1 MAIKTRS
8 FHQVK
13 SDLAIGAMTV
23 VLYALLA
30 AVFFACMSIPNIF
43 LRHLNRTFATTLLT
57 FVVLIIAM
65 HMVYGGFDVGR
76 KKSKPVISALV
87 TGTVITDLVSYLQ
100 LEIMNVNVN
109 YNDHLVLFGVDFLYL
124 LLAIVIQIAII
135 ILFVRLGNDLYFR
148 FHPPRSVLLIIG
160 DADQELPL
168 RSKIARYQLQW
179 TVEDCALYDV
189 PDLEDRIRR
198 SEVVFL
204 GQIPQT
210 NKAVILKQ
218 CYDLRKDIM
227 CKAQL
232 QETILCNSR
241 AAIVDDA
248 PFLEMEFFKMSFYQR
263 AVKRLGDIFISLFCL
278 VLLSPLMA
286 VIALAIHT
294 EDGGPV
300 FFRQK
305 RLTIRGWEFTIL
317 KFRTMKVDPS
327 HREST
332 VSTAINDPRITKVG
346 RVIRRFRMDEIP
358 QFVNVLKGE
367 MSLVGPRPEMLANI
381 ERYKETYPD
390 FAYREKMKAG
400 ITGYA
405 QIEGR
410 YNTTPEDK
418 LMLDL
423 MYIESF
429 SVWLDIK
436 LLMRTVTV
444 LFKRDSTQG
453 FSPSVGRVPV
463 EIDHPGKSE
472 EPSAV
477 RELTAEAEAPREAAA
492 PSAAVPVRP
501 AKQVLVPAAAG
512 EGAVPP
518 DETKTATRRRR
529 SENR

>member
-8 FHQVK
+8 FHQAK

-23 VLYALLA
+23 VLYGMLA
-30 AVFFACMSIPNIF
+30 SIFFACLSIPNIF

-57 FVVLIIAM
+57 FLVLIIAM
-65 HMVYGGFDVGR
+65 HAVYGGYDVGR

-87 TGTVITDLVSYLQ
+87 TGTVITDLVAYLQ
-100 LEIMNVNVN
+100 LEIMNVNDN

-124 LLAIVIQIAII
+124 LLAMVLQVGVIVF
-135 ILFVRLGNDLYFR
+135 FVRIGNDLYFR

-160 DADQELPL
+160 DEEQRAPL
-168 RSKIARYQLQW
+168 LAKIGRYRLQW
-179 TVEDCALYDV
+179 SVEDCVLYTA
-189 PDLEDRIRR
+189 PDIRERIRGA
-198 SEVVFL
+198 EVVFL

-210 NKAVILKQ
+210 DKALLLKM

-241 AAIVDDA
+241 PAIVDDA
-248 PFLEMEFFKMSFYQR
+248 PFLEMEFFKMSFFQR
-263 AVKRLGDIFISLFCL
+263 IAKRLGDIVISFLSL
-278 VLLSPLMA
+278 IILSPLMA
-286 VIALAIHT
+286 VIAIAIKA
-294 EDGGPV
+294 EDHGPV

-305 RLTIRGWEFTIL
+305 RLTIRGWEFTIW
-317 KFRTMKVDPS
+317 KFRTMTVEDSS
-327 HREST
+327 HEST
-332 VSTAINDPRITKVG
+332 VSTAIDDPRITKVG
-346 RVIRRFRMDEIP
+346 RVLRHFRMDEIP
-358 QFVNVLKGE
+358 QFINVLRGE

-381 ERYKETYPD
+381 DRYKETFPD

-429 SVWLDIK
+429 SIWLDVK
-436 LLMRTVTV
+436 LLMRTATV

-453 FSPSVGRVPV
+453 FVAPPAPAPVDKTVP
-463 EIDHPGKSE
+463 
-472 EPSAV
+472 
-477 RELTAEAEAPREAAA
+477 
-492 PSAAVPVRP
+492 
-501 AKQVLVPAAAG
+501 Q
-512 EGAVPP
+512 
-518 DETKTATRRRR
+518 RRRR
-529 SENR
+529 SSQS

>member
-1 MAIKTRS
+1 MKGGSAVTVRTRS
-8 FHQVK
+8 FHQAR

-23 VLYALLA
+23 VLYFLLA
-30 AVFFACMSIPNIF
+30 ATFFGCLSLNNIF
-43 LRHLNRTFATTLLT
+43 MRHLNRTTASTFLT
-57 FVVLIIAM
+57 FVVMIVAM
-65 HMVYGGFDVGR
+65 HMVYGGYDVGR
-76 KKSKPVISALV
+76 KKSKPVISAMLI
-87 TGTVITDLVSYLQ
+87 GTLITDLVSYLQ
-100 LEIMNVNVN
+100 MEIMNVNDN

-124 LLAIVIQIAII
+124 LLAMVLQVGVIVF
-135 ILFVRLGNDLYFR
+135 FVRLGNDLYFR

-160 DADQELPL
+160 DEEQRAPL
-168 RSKIARYQLQW
+168 LSKIGRYRLQW
-179 TVEDCALYDV
+179 SVEDCVLYSV
-189 PDLEDRIRR
+189 PDIRERIRAA
-198 SEVVFL
+198 EVVFL

-210 NKAVILKQ
+210 DKAVLLKM

-241 AAIVDDA
+241 PAIVDDA
-248 PFLEMEFFKMSFYQR
+248 PFLEMEFFKMSFFQR
-263 AVKRLGDIFISLFCL
+263 IAKRLGDIVISLLCL

-286 VIALAIHT
+286 VIAIAIKA
-294 EDGGPV
+294 EDRGPV

-305 RLTIRGWEFTIL
+305 RLTIRGWEFTIC
-317 KFRTMKVDPS
+317 KSRTMTVEDSS
-327 HREST
+327 HEST

-346 RVIRRFRMDEIP
+346 KVLRHFRMDEIP
-358 QFVNVLKGE
+358 QFLNVLRGE

-381 ERYKETYPD
+381 DRYKETYPD

-429 SVWLDIK
+429 SIWLDVK
-436 LLMRTVTV
+436 LLMRTATV

-453 FSPSVGRVPV
+453 F
-463 EIDHPGKSE
+463 
-472 EPSAV
+472 
-477 RELTAEAEAPREAAA
+477 
-492 PSAAVPVRP
+492 
-501 AKQVLVPAAAG
+501 
-512 EGAVPP
+512 VPP
-518 DETKTATRRRR
+518 PAPAPVDDTVPQRRRR
-529 SENR
+529 SSQS

>member
-23 VLYALLA
+23 LLYGMLA
-30 AVFFACMSIPNIF
+30 AVFFACLSVPNIF
-43 LRHLNRTFATTLLT
+43 LRHLNRTLATTLLT
-57 FVVLIIAM
+57 FMVLIIAM
-65 HMVYGGFDVGR
+65 HMVYGGYDVGR
-76 KKSKPVISALV
+76 KKSKPVISALII
-87 TGTVITDLVSYLQ
+87 GTVITDLVSYLQ
-100 LEIMNVNVN
+100 LEIMNVNDN
-109 YNDHLVLFGVDFLYL
+109 YNDHLVLFGVDLLYL
-124 LLAIVIQIAII
+124 LLAMVLQVGLI
-135 ILFVRLGNDLYFR
+135 ILFVRLGNDLYFH

-160 DADQELPL
+160 EADQELPL
-168 RSKIARYQLQW
+168 RAKIARYQLQW
-179 TVEDCALYDV
+179 TVTDCALYTD
-189 PDLEDRIRR
+189 PDLRQRIRA

-210 NKAVILKQ
+210 DKALILKQ

-241 AAIVDDA
+241 PAIVDDA

-263 AVKRLGDIFISLFCL
+263 AVKRLGDIFISLFSL
-278 VLLSPLMA
+278 ILLSPLMGI
-286 VIALAIHT
+286 IALAIKA

-300 FFRQK
+300 FFRQT
-305 RLTIRGWEFTIL
+305 RLTIRGWEFTIW
-317 KFRTMKVDPS
+317 KFRTMKVEASLHDNQ
-327 HREST
+327 
-332 VSTAINDPRITKVG
+332 VSTAIHDPRITRVG
-346 RVIRRFRMDEIP
+346 RLIRRFRMDEIP
-358 QFVNVLKGE
+358 QFLNVLKGE
-367 MSLVGPRPEMLANI
+367 MSLVGPRPEMLSNI
-381 ERYKETYPD
+381 ERYKESYPD

-429 SVWLDIK
+429 SIWLDIK
-436 LLMRTVTV
+436 LLMRTATV
-444 LFKRDSTQG
+444 IFKRDSTQG
-453 FSPSVGRVPV
+453 FVPA
-463 EIDHPGKSE
+463 PGKK
-472 EPSAV
+472 PV
-477 RELTAEAEAPREAAA
+477 DTAPQDA
-492 PSAAVPVRP
+492 PSAP
-501 AKQVLVPAAAG
+501 AEAAGPDPAAEKAAPG
-512 EGAVPP
+512 PAAEPQPP
-518 DETKTATRRRR
+518 EPMSTGNSQRRRR

>member
-1 MAIKTRS
+1 MATQTRS

-23 VLYALLA
+23 VLYGMLA
-30 AVFFACMSIPNIF
+30 AVFFACLSIPNIY

-57 FVVLIIAM
+57 FCVLIIAM
-65 HMVYGGFDVGR
+65 HAVYGGFDVGR

-87 TGTVITDLVSYLQ
+87 TGTVITDLVAYLQ
-100 LEIMNVNVN
+100 MEIMNVNEN
-109 YNDHLVLFGVDFLYL
+109 YNDHLILFGADLLYL
-124 LLAIVIQIAII
+124 LLALVLQVGII
-135 ILFVRLGNDLYFR
+135 ICFVRVGNDLYFR
-148 FHPPRSVLLIIG
+148 FHPPRSVLLIVG
-160 DADQELPL
+160 DEDQEIPL
-168 RSKIARYQLQW
+168 RSKISRYRLQW
-179 TVEDCALYDV
+179 SVDDCAMYNA
-189 PDLEDRIRR
+189 PDLRERIANA
-198 SEVVFL
+198 EVVFL

-210 NKAVILKQ
+210 DKAIVLKM

-241 AAIVDDA
+241 PAIVDDA

-263 AVKRLGDIFISLFCL
+263 AVKRGGDILISLLCL
-278 VLLSPLMA
+278 IILSPLMG
-286 VIALAIHT
+286 VIAAAIHL
-294 EDGGPV
+294 EDHGPV

-305 RLTIRGWEFTIL
+305 RLTIRGWEFTIW
-317 KFRTMKVDPS
+317 KFRTMKVEASLHDNQ
-327 HREST
+327 
-332 VSTAINDPRITKVG
+332 VSTAINDPRITRVGKVL
-346 RVIRRFRMDEIP
+346 RRFRMDEIP
-358 QFVNVLKGE
+358 QFINVLKGE

-381 ERYKETYPD
+381 DRYKETYPD

-436 LLMRTVTV
+436 LLMRTATV

-453 FSPSVGRVPV
+453 FELPPLQSAPK
-463 EIDHPGKSE
+463 EIQTPK
-472 EPSAV
+472 
-477 RELTAEAEAPREAAA
+477 
-492 PSAAVPVRP
+492 
-501 AKQVLVPAAAG
+501 
-512 EGAVPP
+512 
-518 DETKTATRRRR
+518 RRRR
-529 SENR
+529 SQV